1 MNLQLQC
8 ASEICADDYQNEDGE
23 NANDLP
29 NDRTQQQQQQ
39 RRANNFKRT
48 KLATI
53 HMFTIGNMEET
64 HIPN

>member
-29 NDRTQQQQQQ
+29 NDRIQQQQQQ
-39 RRANNFKRT
+39 RRANNFKNQTSHHTYVYDWKHGRN
-48 KLATI
+48 A
-53 HMFTIGNMEET
+53 HS
-64 HIPN
+64 